1 MFVFYVITVF
11 NFKFLKMK
19 NCFVLAMLLSLLI
32 PSAGESYAGEL
43 FKKKKKK
50 EATEEVKLP
59 VVKKKN
65 KYETLMKS
73 PGIVTAKGDFLTIH
87 KVGQKIYLE
96 YPLKYVNREILV
108 GGTVS
113 ATSEPSLLNVGY
125 KYNDPKLYRVI
136 KKDSAIVFNK
146 PNLAATAGEDK
157 PWIKKA
163 MEKNYIDIPAK
174 SFSIHSYNADSSAV
188 VIDVTSFI
196 KENKELAPK
205 VSGGM
210 ITSSPV
216 SSKFSFEGIK
226 AFEDNASVEVSQ
238 PVEAYIVSLFGKIDF
253 GQVSTRSVITFLLL
267 PEAKM
272 RPRVQDSRVGVF
284 FTVNSASD
292 RMQLPIRKISQ
303 QKDGFDSY
311 ILSNRWRLE
320 PKDMEAWKRG
330 ELVEPVKPIVW
341 YVDDVFPDEWKG
353 PIKEGILIWNKAFEK
368 IGFKNVMVAKDFPK
382 DDPNFDPDNLK
393 YTCIRYCPN
402 AVANA
407 MGPSWVDPTT
417 GEIINASV
425 IVYNNIVELINNWRF
440 VQTAQL
446 DPRVRASKMPKDV
459 LDESIVYVISHEIGH
474 TLGLMHNMSASA
486 SIPVDSLRSASFTQK
501 YGTTSSI
508 MDYARFN
515 YVAQPGD
522 KGVKL
527 TPPELGVYDYYVI
540 KWLYS
545 PVPEAK
551 DMWEEAEITQKWLD
565 EKAGDPLYR
574 YGRQQLMF
582 RIDPSALEE
591 DLGDDPLKASTY
603 GIKNLKYI
611 LSHLNEWIEDDVD
624 YTHRMQLYK
633 AIQSQYTRY
642 LLNVLYQVGGVHLT
656 QVKDG
661 TAGEAVVSVPHAKQK
676 EALAWVIKELRNS
689 DWINL
694 PELINQ
700 TGLAVYPSAKIVAGI
715 SKAIVAKGGHVILS
729 SHVSKEKNPYTIGEF
744 YDDLYAGVF
753 APTIQGR
760 KLTAADRIIQENIF
774 KNMAAIST
782 KYLSNKGIQSL
793 NPSLAEIEA
802 YELCPKGLM
811 EVLHS
816 HSQNIEEEFGMNVLA
831 PEGLPVQFGQGA
843 SPFQGEVE
851 IDAINNSFGYNQA
864 MLKRVVTLLKGKL
877 ASANRADRVH
887 YEGLISV
894 LEEMKKK

>member
-1 MFVFYVITVF
+1 
-11 NFKFLKMK
+11 MK

-50 EATEEVKLP
+50 EATEEVKKP

-136 KKDSAIVFNK
+136 NK

-157 PWIKKA
+157 PWVKKA

-174 SFSIHSYNADSSAV
+174 SFSIHSYNSDSSAV

-196 KENKELAPK
+196 KEDKELAPK

-238 PVEAYIVSLFGKIDF
+238 PVEAYIATLFGKIDF

-272 RPRVQDSRVGVF
+272 RPRIQDSRVGVF

-303 QKDGFDSY
+303 QKDGFDTY

-603 GIKNLKYI
+603 GIKTLKYI

-661 TAGEAVVSVPHAKQK
+661 TAGAAVVSVPRAKQK

-877 ASANRADRVH
+877 ASANRDDRVH

>member
-1 MFVFYVITVF
+1 
-11 NFKFLKMK
+11 MK
-19 NCFVLAMLLSLLI
+19 NCFVLVMLLSLLI

-50 EATEEVKLP
+50 ETIEEVKRP

-96 YPLKYVNREILV
+96 YPLKYMDREILV

-113 ATSEPSLLNVGY
+113 ATSEPMLLNVGY
-125 KYNDPKLYRVI
+125 KYNDPILYRVV

-157 PWIKKA
+157 PWVKRA
-163 MEKNYIDIPAK
+163 MEKNYMDMQAN

-196 KENKELAPK
+196 KDNKSLAPK
-205 VSGGM
+205 ISAGS
-210 ITSSPV
+210 ISSSPV
-216 SSKFSFEGIK
+216 SGKFSFEGVK

-238 PVEAYIVSLFGKIDF
+238 PVEASVSVLFSKINL
-253 GQVSTRSVITFLLL
+253 GQVATRSVITFLLL

-272 RPRVQDSRVGVF
+272 RPRIQDSRVGIF

-303 QKDGFDSY
+303 EKDGFDSY

-341 YVDDVFPDEWKG
+341 YVDDAFPDEWRG

-393 YTCIRYCPN
+393 YTCVRYSPN
-402 AVANA
+402 AEANA

-474 TLGLMHNMSASA
+474 TLGLLHNMSASA

-501 YGTTSSI
+501 YGTTPSI

-545 PVPEAK
+545 PIPEAK
-551 DMWEEAEITQKWLD
+551 DMWEEAEIAQKWID

-574 YGRQQLMF
+574 YGRQQLML

-624 YTHRMQLYK
+624 YTHRIQLYS
-633 AIQSQYTRY
+633 AIQSQYMRY

-661 TAGEAVVSVPHAKQK
+661 TAGEAVVSVPRAKQK

-760 KLTAADRIIQENIF
+760 KLTAADRIMQENIF
-774 KNMAAIST
+774 NNMISVSS
-782 KYLSNKGIQSL
+782 KHMKGDAIQSL
-793 NPSLAEIEA
+793 NPSLVEIEA

-816 HSQNIEEEFGMNVLA
+816 HVQNIEEELGMNVLA
-831 PEGLPVQFGQGA
+831 REGLPVEFGQGA
-843 SPFQGEVE
+843 SPFQDEVKINA
-851 IDAINNSFGYNQA
+851 IDNSFGYNQA

-877 ASANRADRVH
+877 ASANRDDRVH
-887 YEGLISV
+887 YEGLIFV

>member
-1 MFVFYVITVF
+1 
-11 NFKFLKMK
+11 
-19 NCFVLAMLLSLLI
+19 
-32 PSAGESYAGEL
+32 
-43 FKKKKKK
+43 
-50 EATEEVKLP
+50 
-59 VVKKKN
+59 
-65 KYETLMKS
+65 
-73 PGIVTAKGDFLTIH
+73 
-87 KVGQKIYLE
+87 
-96 YPLKYVNREILV
+96 
-108 GGTVS
+108 
-113 ATSEPSLLNVGY
+113 
-125 KYNDPKLYRVI
+125 
-136 KKDSAIVFNK
+136 
-146 PNLAATAGEDK
+146 
-157 PWIKKA
+157 
-163 MEKNYIDIPAK
+163 
-174 SFSIHSYNADSSAV
+174 
-188 VIDVTSFI
+188 
-196 KENKELAPK
+196 
-205 VSGGM
+205 
-210 ITSSPV
+210 
-216 SSKFSFEGIK
+216 
-226 AFEDNASVEVSQ
+226 
-238 PVEAYIVSLFGKIDF
+238 
-253 GQVSTRSVITFLLL
+253 
-267 PEAKM
+267 
-272 RPRVQDSRVGVF
+272 
-284 FTVNSASD
+284 
-292 RMQLPIRKISQ
+292 
-303 QKDGFDSY
+303 
-311 ILSNRWRLE
+311 
-320 PKDMEAWKRG
+320 
-330 ELVEPVKPIVW
+330 
-341 YVDDVFPDEWKG
+341 
-353 PIKEGILIWNKAFEK
+353 
-368 IGFKNVMVAKDFPK
+368 
-382 DDPNFDPDNLK
+382 
-393 YTCIRYCPN
+393 
-402 AVANA
+402 
-407 MGPSWVDPTT
+407 
-417 GEIINASV
+417 
-425 IVYNNIVELINNWRF
+425 
-440 VQTAQL
+440 
-446 DPRVRASKMPKDV
+446 
-459 LDESIVYVISHEIGH
+459 
-474 TLGLMHNMSASA
+474 
-486 SIPVDSLRSASFTQK
+486 
-501 YGTTSSI
+501 
-508 MDYARFN
+508 
-515 YVAQPGD
+515 
-522 KGVKL
+522 
-527 TPPELGVYDYYVI
+527 
-540 KWLYS
+540 
-545 PVPEAK
+545 
-551 DMWEEAEITQKWLD
+551 MWEEAEITQKWLD

-700 TGLAVYPSAKIVAGI
+700 TGLAVYPFAKIVAGI

-877 ASANRADRVH
+877 ASANRDDRVH

>member
-1 MFVFYVITVF
+1 
-11 NFKFLKMK
+11 MK
-19 NCFVLAMLLSLLI
+19 NCFVLVMLLSLLI

-50 EATEEVKLP
+50 EATEEVKRP

-96 YPLKYVNREILV
+96 YPLKYMDREILV

-113 ATSEPSLLNVGY
+113 ATSEPMLLNVGY
-125 KYNDPKLYRVI
+125 KYNDPILYRVV
-136 KKDSAIVFNK
+136 KKDSAIVFNR

-157 PWIKKA
+157 PWVKKA
-163 MEKNYIDIPAK
+163 MEKNYIDIPARA
-174 SFSIHSYNADSSAV
+174 FSIHSYNADSSAV

-196 KENKELAPK
+196 KEDKELAPK

-226 AFEDNASVEVSQ
+226 AFEDNASMEVSQ
-238 PVEAYIVSLFGKIDF
+238 PVEAYIVSLFGKINL

-272 RPRVQDSRVGVF
+272 KPRVQDSRVGVF

-292 RMQLPIRKISQ
+292 RMQFPIRKISQ
-303 QKDGFDSY
+303 EKDGFDTY
-311 ILSNRWRLE
+311 ILANRWKVE

-341 YVDDVFPDEWKG
+341 YVDDAFPDEWRG

-393 YTCIRYCPN
+393 YTCIRYSPN
-402 AVANA
+402 AEANA

-501 YGTTSSI
+501 YGTTPSI

-551 DMWEEAEITQKWLD
+551 DMWEEAEIAQKWID
-565 EKAGDPLYR
+565 EKAGDPFYR
-574 YGRQQLMF
+574 YGRQQLML

-633 AIQSQYTRY
+633 AIQSQYMRY
-642 LLNVLYQVGGVHLT
+642 LLNVLYQVGSVHLT

-661 TAGEAVVSVPHAKQK
+661 TAGEAVVSVPRAKQK

-802 YELCPKGLM
+802 YELCPKEVM
-811 EVLHS
+811 EVLHI
-816 HSQNIEEEFGMNVLA
+816 HSQNIEKEFGMNVLA
-831 PEGLPVQFGQGA
+831 REGLPVQFGQGA
-843 SPFQGEVE
+843 SPFQGEVK

-864 MLKRVVTLLKGKL
+864 MLKRVVTLLKGKF
-877 ASANRADRVH
+877 ASANRDDRVH

>member
-1 MFVFYVITVF
+1 
-11 NFKFLKMK
+11 MK
-19 NCFVLAMLLSLLI
+19 NCFVLVMLLSLLI

-50 EATEEVKLP
+50 EATEEVKRP

-96 YPLKYVNREILV
+96 YPLKYMDREILV

-113 ATSEPSLLNVGY
+113 ATSEPMLLNVGY
-125 KYNDPKLYRVI
+125 KYNDPILYRVV
-136 KKDSAIVFNK
+136 KKDSAIVFNR

-157 PWIKKA
+157 PWVKKA
-163 MEKNYIDIPAK
+163 MEKNYIDIPARA
-174 SFSIHSYNADSSAV
+174 FSIHSYNADSSAV

-196 KENKELAPK
+196 KEDKELAPK

-226 AFEDNASVEVSQ
+226 AFEDNASMEVSQ
-238 PVEAYIVSLFGKIDF
+238 PVEAYIVSLFGKINL

-272 RPRVQDSRVGVF
+272 KPRVQDSRVGVF

-292 RMQLPIRKISQ
+292 RMQFPIRKISQ
-303 QKDGFDSY
+303 EKDGFDTY
-311 ILSNRWRLE
+311 ILANRWKVE

-341 YVDDVFPDEWKG
+341 YVDDAFPDEWRG

-393 YTCIRYCPN
+393 YTCIRYSPN
-402 AVANA
+402 AEANA

-501 YGTTSSI
+501 YGTTPSI

-551 DMWEEAEITQKWLD
+551 DMWEEAEIAQKWID
-565 EKAGDPLYR
+565 EKAGDPFYR
-574 YGRQQLMF
+574 YGRQQLML

-633 AIQSQYTRY
+633 AIQSQYMRY

-661 TAGEAVVSVPHAKQK
+661 TAGEAVVAVPHAKQK

-802 YELCPKGLM
+802 YELCPKEVM
-811 EVLHS
+811 EVLHI
-816 HSQNIEEEFGMNVLA
+816 HSQNIEKEFGMNVLA
-831 PEGLPVQFGQGA
+831 REGLPVQFGQGA
-843 SPFQGEVE
+843 SPFQGEVK

-877 ASANRADRVH
+877 ASANRDDRVH